1 MKKSYEVIAAFSMNI
16 LKILS
21 SLSMIVILLGCGGGG
36 SGSGGGSQPGD
47 VESGQFKDS
56 NVSGLTYTSGEQVGI
71 TSFDGGF
78 VYVVGEE
85 VEFSLGGVSL
95 GSTEGNK
102 VITPI
107 DLVNFGSSSSAGVL
121 NRVRFLMMLDLDGDE
136 NNGIEISNEVQL
148 AAENWA
154 DTDFIGQAF
163 ETSLAEYKASAD
175 IVDAINHVIPT
186 LQDAQDH
193 VESTFY
199 CVQSGAFKGSY
210 SGGDSGEFGA
220 YVDSQTGLMFAVG
233 YSNNLE
239 DYFVMFGEN
248 AVTPD
253 YQASF
258 VSGNASTGATFSG
271 RVDSPDYIS
280 GNWNNSYD
288 GISGRFSGERFG
300 GSYDAKYR
308 FSGVFQ
314 EDYGNDYGLYS
325 IDVDSSNQATGTAYS
340 IVYDDLM
347 FISGS
352 ASNGS
357 LFATSSSGASII
369 GTIDFNTLQLNGSW
383 SQPANGNSGT
393 YQTTGCRLN

>member
-1 MKKSYEVIAAFSMNI
+1 
-16 LKILS
+16 
-21 SLSMIVILLGCGGGG
+21 
-36 SGSGGGSQPGD
+36 
-47 VESGQFKDS
+47 
-56 NVSGLTYTSGEQVGI
+56 
-71 TSFDGGF
+71 
-78 VYVVGEE
+78 
-85 VEFSLGGVSL
+85 
-95 GSTEGNK
+95 
-102 VITPI
+102 
-107 DLVNFGSSSSAGVL
+107 
-121 NRVRFLMMLDLDGDE
+121 
-136 NNGIEISNEVQL
+136 
-148 AAENWA
+148 
-154 DTDFIGQAF
+154 
-163 ETSLAEYKASAD
+163 
-175 IVDAINHVIPT
+175 
-186 LQDAQDH
+186 
-193 VESTFY
+193 
-199 CVQSGAFKGSY
+199 
-210 SGGDSGEFGA
+210 
-220 YVDSQTGLMFAVG
+220 MFAVG